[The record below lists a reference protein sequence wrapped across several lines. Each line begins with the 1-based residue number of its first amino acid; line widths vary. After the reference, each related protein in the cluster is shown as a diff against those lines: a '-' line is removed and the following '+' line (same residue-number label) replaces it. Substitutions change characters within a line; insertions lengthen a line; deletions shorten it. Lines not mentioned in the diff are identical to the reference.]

1 LNICT
6 SYVLVFGCLRGQDV
20 IGLKYQKRRLFGVN
34 YGVTFHMSAAAGI
47 IFAQNRPKYLN
58 ASWIYFG

>member
-1 LNICT
+1 
-6 SYVLVFGCLRGQDV
+6 LVFGCLRGQDV
-20 IGLKYQKRRLFGVN
+20 IGLKYQKRRLIGVN